1 MLLKYIVSQGKKP
14 EEEKAVEKKVKQ
26 STNLNDSVVSE
37 SSEGLLTGNSLN

>member
-14 EEEKAVEKKVKQ
+14 EEEKKVDKKVKQ
-26 STNLNDSVVSE
+26 NTGLNDSVVSE